1 MLLPMVWEVLFTDQL
16 GAWWESLSDEQQD
29 QIIAAVEVLEE
40 KGPALGRPLVDRI
53 AGTKLRNLKELRV
66 SKGGALRILF
76 VFDPLRRAILLL
88 GGDKTGRWEE
98 WYRDAIPQAEH
109 LYDVYLGELREE
121 GLLP

>member
-1 MLLPMVWEVLFTDQL
+1 MVWEVLFTDQL

-29 QIIAAVEVLEE
+29 EIIAAVEVLEE

-88 GGDKTGRWEE
+88 GGDKTGRWQE
-98 WYRDAIPQAEH
+98 WYRDAIPEAEH
-109 LYDVYLGELREE
+109 LYEVYLGELREE